1 MSPRGCLALS
11 CTRDSENLGARA
23 DGPGLEAQVHHF
35 CTDHLAQLRL
45 RVFICEMGTYK
56 NTILLG
62 LLCEVRQRMDHAWH
76 SVWHKE
82 CPLDF
87 PGGPVV
93 KNLPAKAV
101 DMGSI
106 PGLGSFHLLRG
117 N

>member
-1 MSPRGCLALS
+1 
-11 CTRDSENLGARA
+11 
-23 DGPGLEAQVHHF
+23 
-35 CTDHLAQLRL
+35 
-45 RVFICEMGTYK
+45 
-56 NTILLG
+56 
-62 LLCEVRQRMDHAWH
+62 MDHAWH

-93 KNLPAKAV
+93 KNLPARAV